1 MKFYKSE
8 DVLLSNELDR
18 LPLHRTLKIEK
29 IIHKLSIKVNGFGG
43 QAKRKHR
50 IKRDLSSVFPAYAG
64 VILRFRSKCSNKF
77 SLSRI
82 RGGDPN
88 SGIWREV
95 INESFP
101 HTRG

>member
-64 VILRFRSKCSNKF
+64 VIPCPAPYLEYKLR
-77 SLSRI
+77 LSRI
-82 RGGDPN
+82 RGGDP
-88 SGIWREV
+88 GALRRELEEV
-95 INESFP
+95 WSFP

>member
-8 DVLLSNELDR
+8 DVLLLNELDR

-64 VILRFRSKCSNKF
+64 VIPSFDKKYLGKPC
-77 SLSRI
+77 LSRI
-82 RGGDPN
+82 RGGDPL
-88 SGIWREV
+88 
-95 INESFP
+95 F
-101 HTRG
+101 

>member
-64 VILRFRSKCSNKF
+64 VIPQKKRTAQPTLVFPAYAGVILYR
-77 SLSRI
+77 
-82 RGGDPN
+82 
-88 SGIWREV
+88 RE
-95 INESFP
+95 
-101 HTRG
+101 